1 MIKHNY
7 FENIIG
13 IVVGIGLIVVSFVLS
28 ILFGLLL
35 QLSMENSQKFNETI
49 MMINEF
55 RSQLSKGIVIIFT
68 IVFVII
74 TIKWSYILIKH
85 KNLE

>member
-13 IVVGIGLIVVSFVLS
+13 IVVRIGLIVVSFVLS

-74 TIKWSYILIKH
+74 IIKWSYILIKH